1 MKGQEYPMERSDEQ
15 LMQDYQNGDKDAMK
29 SIFQGNKL
37 RIINFCYGLLG
48 NRADAEEAA
57 SDVFLAVVKYKD
69 YYDSKRTFSTWI
81 FTVARNQCINR
92 IRKRNKTVSLW
103 YAAEGNDGYEPWEIP
118 DGGENS
124 REILAENERAH
135 HVRKAITRLPYEQR
149 EAIVLKQ
156 YHGFS
161 YAEISNILNC
171 SLDKVK
177 VLIFRAKER
186 LREELASLIGE
197 ELS

>member
-1 MKGQEYPMERSDEQ
+1 MKGQEHPMERSDEQ
-15 LMQDYQNGDKDAMK
+15 LMLEYQRGDREAIN
-29 SIFQGNKL
+29 SIFQKNKS

-57 SDVFLAVVKYKD
+57 SEVFLAVVKYKD
-69 YYDSKRTFSTWI
+69 YYDPKRTFSTWI
-81 FTVARNQCINR
+81 YTVARNQCINR

-103 YAAEGNDGYEPWEIP
+103 FAVEGSDKHESWDIP

-149 EAIVLKQ
+149 EALVLKQ

-161 YAEISNILNC
+161 YAEISKILNC

-186 LREELASLIGE
+186 LRDELASLIGE
-197 ELS
+197 GLL